1 MSRTTIILVAAAA
14 VIGALLIWLPGK
26 SPSPGDDARNT
37 PNTAWLQEVARG
49 EMTKL
54 VPVEGLVMAPDLPL
68 TDDKG
73 QVLTLADFRGQLL
86 LINFWATWC
95 APCRAEMPSLD
106 RLHQSLAGDDFQVI
120 AISIDRQGPG
130 VVRPFLD
137 DVGVHDLPVLYDPK
151 GALSRAWGVFGLPV
165 TILVDK
171 EGREVARMTGPAE
184 WDSPESEAVIRAAL
198 DQL

>member
-1 MSRTTIILVAAAA
+1 
-14 VIGALLIWLPGK
+14 
-26 SPSPGDDARNT
+26 
-37 PNTAWLQEVARG
+37 
-49 EMTKL
+49 
-54 VPVEGLVMAPDLPL
+54 
-68 TDDKG
+68 
-73 QVLTLADFRGQLL
+73 
-86 LINFWATWC
+86 
-95 APCRAEMPSLD
+95 
-106 RLHQSLAGDDFQVI
+106 
-120 AISIDRQGPG
+120 